1 MFSCLENM
9 QMALQ
14 EAQEAFNKGEVPVG
28 AIVVFK
34 GEIIARAHN
43 LTKSLSDPT
52 AHAEILALRR
62 AGEKLS
68 SDKLVDCD
76 LYVTL
81 EPCPMCAHA
90 ISLARVRRLYFGAY
104 DEKSGGVEN
113 GAKVYD
119 AQSCHHKV
127 EYYGGIMEEESS
139 SLLKSFFVSKR

>member
-1 MFSCLENM
+1 MEI
-9 QMALQ
+9 ALQ
-14 EAQEAFNKGEVPVG
+14 EAREAFNKGEVPVG

-52 AHAEILALRR
+52 AHAEIIALRI
-62 AGEKLS
+62 AGNAIF
-68 SDKLVDCD
+68 SDKLIDCD

-104 DEKSGGVEN
+104 DVKSGGVEN

-119 AQSCHHKV
+119 ATSCHHKV

-139 SLLKSFFVSKR
+139 SLLKLFFLNKR